1 MMAYASA
8 LDRFLADMEYPA
20 ITDDLVREASR
31 DGLPSNDIAAL
42 SALPIGRFDSCFDVW
57 RAMTPA
63 GDHALA
69 AV

>member
-1 MMAYASA
+1 MTTSASA

-31 DGLPSNDIAAL
+31 DGLPSDDIAAL
-42 SALPIGRFDSCFDVW
+42 SALPIGRFDSCFDVR

-63 GDHALA
+63 RAHALA
-69 AV
+69 AA